1 VDPAAPST
9 VFGLAAYNGE
19 AHLAEAL
26 ESLLTQTRSDFAIVV
41 VDDASTDA
49 TPEICARYAA
59 LDGRISYSRNDQ
71 QLGLVRNWQRAFEL
85 AGERHPRARYFA
97 WASDHDVWA
106 ARWLERL
113 TAELDAHPEAV
124 LAYPLAVRIDDAG
137 SEYPTRERLF
147 ETAGVTD
154 PRERVRLV
162 AGELRGAGELVYG
175 LIRRSAMEECG
186 PFPLTV
192 LADRLYLVRLAVE
205 GEFRQ
210 VRERLWYRRFRAGV
224 KMSNARQRRAAFP
237 RGAPPSAYVPW
248 WLTHPARFARSTGST
263 ELAAALVRESAR
275 TAFARRRE
283 RTRRSWR
290 WRRRHAA
297 ERIGLRQSPPEPAPR
312 ESAPPMLERDA
323 DVHELGAAR
332 LRPADV
338 ALSVGYFDDHPDPEA
353 LLAQLHELGVPEVYS
368 VDREAPELRAA
379 ITRFYWPRQLWLDV
393 GGRKPDPAKG
403 PVPIRPGEPRHLV
416 GRRRLLPEARG

>member
-1 VDPAAPST
+1 
-9 VFGLAAYNGE
+9 VFGLAAHNGE

-26 ESLLTQTRSDFAIVV
+26 ESLLTQTRSDFAIVI

-59 LDGRISYSRNDQ
+59 LDGRISYSRNDE

-85 AGERHPRARYFA
+85 AGERHPGARYFA

-137 SEYPTRERLF
+137 SEYPTQERLF

-210 VRERLWYRRFRAGV
+210 VREQLWYRRFRVGV

-237 RGAPPSAYVPW
+237 RGAPLSAYVPW

-263 ELAAALVRESAR
+263 ALAAALVRESAR

-297 ERIGLRQSPPEPAPR
+297 ERIGLRQPPPEPAPR
-312 ESAPPMLERDA
+312 ESAPLLERDA
-323 DVHELGAAR
+323 DVHELGAAK

-338 ALSVGYFDDHPDPEA
+338 ALSVGFFDRLPEEELEELIA
-353 LLAQLHELGVPEVYS
+353 RLHELGVPEIYS
-368 VDREAPELRAA
+368 VDRESQALRAA
-379 ITRFYWPRQLWLDV
+379 MERFYWPRRVWIDAA
-393 GGRKPDPAKG
+393 GRKPDPARG
-403 PVPIRPGEPRHLV
+403 PVPRPEGELRHLA
-416 GRRRLLPEARG
+416 GRRRLLLYDGERVPRGW